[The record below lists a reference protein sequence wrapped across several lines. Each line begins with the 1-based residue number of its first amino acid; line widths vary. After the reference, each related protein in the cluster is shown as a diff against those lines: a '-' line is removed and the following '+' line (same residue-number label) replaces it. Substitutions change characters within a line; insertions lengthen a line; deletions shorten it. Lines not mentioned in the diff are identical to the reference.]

1 MLLVVPDVPG
11 MPSRKPL
18 IQGYGCRRVGNDA
31 ISCETVFVDRHVPT
45 QTLVAQLHERHKPP
59 ITVRLDWSPL
69 PPGLH
74 GRVVI
79 DITLEEPYAAEA
91 QER

>member
-1 MLLVVPDVPG
+1 MLLAVPEEG
-11 MPSRKPL
+11 ARKPPIL
-18 IQGYGCRRVGNDA
+18 GFGCRLGSGA
-31 ISCETVFVDRHVPT
+31 LSCEALFVEKHIPT
-45 QTLVAQLHERHKPP
+45 QVLVAQLHERHKPP

-79 DITLEEPYAAEA
+79 DIAKEEPHAAEA

>member
-31 ISCETVFVDRHVPT
+31 IFCETVFVDRHIPT
-45 QTLVAQLHERHKPP
+45 QVLVAQLHERHKPP

-79 DITLEEPYAAEA
+79 DITQEEPHAAEA